1 MKRIISRE
9 NRMNIRKYN
18 AERRLFIKMGG
29 EISSNYRILNQFSE
43 QSGTASGH
51 YFHQD
56 LLVAQFIFSRNP
68 LVHVDIG
75 SRIDG
80 FVAHVAS
87 FRKIFIYD
95 IRPLKVLNH
104 PNIEYA
110 HADLMLGIDQNF
122 ADSISCLHSI
132 EHFGLGRYGDPI
144 NPQGHIIAFT
154 NLIKM
159 LKQKGILYLS
169 IPIGPSD
176 EVLFN
181 AHRIFHPQSV
191 LSWTNNKVKL
201 LRFDYVD
208 DNGDLH
214 KNFDIRNVDSNIKY
228 GCGIYTFE
236 KL

>member
-1 MKRIISRE
+1 MVFIKRIISRM
-9 NRMNIRKYN
+9 NRRSIRRYN
-18 AERRLFIKMGG
+18 TERRLFINMGG

-43 QSGTASGH
+43 QSGTANGH

-56 LLVAQFIFSRNP
+56 LLVAQFIFARNP
-68 LVHVDIG
+68 QVHVDIG

-80 FVAHVAS
+80 FVSHVAS

-95 IRPLKVLNH
+95 IRPLKVMNH

-110 HADLMLGIDQNF
+110 RADLMQGTDQNV

-154 NLIKM
+154 NLIYM
-159 LKQKGILYLS
+159 LKEKGILYLS
-169 IPIGPSD
+169 FPIGSSD
-176 EVLFN
+176 QVIFN

-191 LSWTNNKVKL
+191 
-201 LRFDYVD
+201 
-208 DNGDLH
+208 
-214 KNFDIRNVDSNIKY
+214 
-228 GCGIYTFE
+228 
-236 KL
+236 